1 MNQKIIRDLA
11 LVALIIALSACSGD
25 GGGKKDPS
33 DPGTTFTVTPAVVE
47 QIQILTADNNPLEG
61 ATITVSDVTS
71 PATDIDGIFSVL
83 GGLNIGEHVLELVGS
98 DGTTVSITISV
109 TSENGAKIITIL
121 APLSSN
127 DEGVTFTNVSSA
139 AVIASVSGTIH
150 SSSRVIQG
158 ASVSISGG
166 AATNGIFSTAVTDAN
181 GRYNLLINVNAS
193 LSGALQTST
202 IIASSEGYQSRS
214 INYSV
219 VNGTADTGINIQLT
233 TGSNTGNAL
242 FHETFEPDSPTVDQW
257 TTTKVIGNN
266 VDNMWHIHTA
276 GENIINEAYSDGFV
290 RLAPNDTSA
299 GAVPDP
305 TEGIQ
310 AYWYG
315 SKIVD
320 PAGSVQGNFIDTHDV
335 TDSTDSGGT
344 SSEINNSGWL
354 TSPAIDLSDATGDLS
369 LTFRTFWE
377 IESVNPNSDGFDL
390 MTIETSNNG
399 GTTWTPIAKLNPL
412 SDPASLQN
420 RDPIPFSNTGYNS
433 APIWSQQ
440 ELIQLLNI
448 TGSSEVMI
456 RFRFDTID
464 GLYNGFRG
472 WMIDDIKIINQL
484 GTFPALNALS
494 EKSGILYGHSK
505 RGATRLPRQP
515 PHTLSN

>member
-1 MNQKIIRDLA
+1 MNQKIIRDLV
-11 LVALIIALSACSGD
+11 LVALTITLSACSG
-25 GGGKKDPS
+25 GGDSEKNPD
-33 DPGTTFTVTPAVVE
+33 TTFTVTPAVVE

-61 ATITVSDVTS
+61 ATITVSGVTS

-83 GGLNIGEHVLELVGS
+83 GGLSVGEHVLELVGS

-121 APLSSN
+121 APLSSV
-127 DEGVTFTNVSSA
+127 DEGVTFTDVSAA

-150 SSSRVIQG
+150 SSSEIIQG

-166 AATNGIFSTAVTDAN
+166 AATNGVFSTAVTDAN

-193 LSGALQTST
+193 LAGALQTST
-202 IIASSEGYQSRS
+202 IIASADGYQSRS

-219 VNGTADTGINIQLT
+219 VNGTTNTGINIQLI
-233 TGSNTGNAL
+233 TGSNAGNAL

-257 TTTKVIGNN
+257 TSTKVIGNN

-276 GENIINEAYSDGFV
+276 GENIINEAYNDGFV

-305 TEGIQ
+305 IEGVQ

-315 SKIVD
+315 SKVVD
-320 PAGSVQGNFIDTHDV
+320 PTGSVQGNFIDTHDV
-335 TDSTDSGGT
+335 ADSADSGGT
-344 SSEINNSGWL
+344 SSGINNSGWL
-354 TSPAIDLSDATGDLS
+354 TSPVIDLSGATGDLS

-377 IESVNPNSDGFDL
+377 IESVNPNSGGFDL
-390 MTIETSNNG
+390 MTIEISNNG
-399 GTTWTPIAKLNPL
+399 GTTWTSIARLNPL

-440 ELIQLLNI
+440 ELIQLLDI
-448 TGSSEVMI
+448 AGSNEVMI
-456 RFRFDTID
+456 RFSFDTVD
-464 GLYNGFRG
+464 ALYNGFRG

-494 EKSGILYGHSK
+494 AKSGIPLSSQKGTPRSK
-505 RGATRLPRQP
+505 KR
-515 PHTLSN
+515 

>member
-1 MNQKIIRDLA
+1 MNPKIIRDLA
-11 LVALIIALSACSGD
+11 LAALIITLSACSGGGSD
-25 GGGKKDPS
+25 GKNPS

-61 ATITVSDVTS
+61 ATITVSGNTS
-71 PATDIDGIFSVL
+71 PATDIDGIFSVI
-83 GGLNIGEHVLELVGS
+83 GGLDIGEHVLELVGS
-98 DGTTVSITISV
+98 DGTTVSITVSV

-121 APLSSN
+121 APLSSD
-127 DEGVTFTNVSSA
+127 DEGVTFTDVSAA
-139 AVIASVSGTIH
+139 AVIASVSGTVH
-150 SSSRVIQG
+150 SSSEIIQG

-193 LSGALQTST
+193 LADALQTST
-202 IIASSEGYQSRS
+202 IIASADGYQSRS

-219 VNGTADTGINIQLT
+219 VNGTTNTGINLQLT

-257 TTTKVIGNN
+257 TTTKVIGDNI
-266 VDNMWHIHTA
+266 DNMWHIHTA

-305 TEGIQ
+305 VEGIQ

-315 SKIVD
+315 SKVVD
-320 PAGSVQGNFIDTHDV
+320 SAGSVQGNFIDTHDV
-335 TDSTDSGGT
+335 VADSADSGGT
-344 SSEINNSGWL
+344 SSEMNNSGWL
-354 TSPAIDLSDATGDLS
+354 TSPVIDLSGATGDLS

-377 IESVNPNSDGFDL
+377 IESVNPNSGGFDL

-399 GTTWTPIAKLNPL
+399 GTTWAPIARLNPL

-440 ELIQLLNI
+440 ELIQLLDVA
-448 TGSSEVMI
+448 GSSEAMI
-456 RFRFDTID
+456 RFSFDTVD
-464 GLYNGFRG
+464 ELYNGFRG
-472 WMIDDIKIINQL
+472 WMIDDIKIINQP
-484 GTFPALNALS
+484 GTFPVLDIFSA
-494 EKSGILYGHSK
+494 KSGTLLESQK
-505 RGATRLPRQP
+505 STPRR
-515 PHTLSN
+515 SR

>member
-1 MNQKIIRDLA
+1 MNRKIIRDLA
-11 LVALIIALSACSGD
+11 LAILVVILSACSG
-25 GGGKKDPS
+25 GGSNEEKPS
-33 DPGTTFTVTPAVVE
+33 DPDTTFTVTPAVIE
-47 QIQILTADNNPLEG
+47 QIKILTADNNPLAG
-61 ATITVSDVTS
+61 AIITVSGVTH
-71 PATDIDGIFSVL
+71 PTTDIDGIFSIL
-83 GGLNIGEHVLELVGS
+83 GGLSIGEHVLELVGS
-98 DGTTVSITISV
+98 DGTTASITVSV

-127 DEGVTFTNVSSA
+127 DEGVTFTDVSA
-139 AVIASVSGTIH
+139 EAVIASVSGTIH
-150 SSSRVIQG
+150 SSSGIIQG
-158 ASVSISGG
+158 ANVSISGG
-166 AATNGIFSTAVTDAN
+166 AATNGTFSTAVTDAD

-193 LSGALQTST
+193 LADALQTST
-202 IIASSEGYQSRS
+202 IIASAKGYQSRS

-219 VNGTADTGINIQLT
+219 VNGTTNTGINIQLK
-233 TGSNTGNAL
+233 TGNNTGTAL
-242 FHETFEPDSPTVDQW
+242 FHETFEPNSPTADQW

-276 GENIINEAYSDGFV
+276 GENIINEAYSDDFV

-305 TEGIQ
+305 VEGIQ

-315 SKIVD
+315 SKVVD
-320 PAGSVQGNFIDTHDV
+320 PAGSVQGNFIDTHDEA
-335 TDSTDSGGT
+335 DSADSGGT
-344 SSEINNSGWL
+344 SSEINNNSGWL
-354 TSPAIDLSDATGDLS
+354 TSPVIDLSGATGDLS

-377 IESVNPNSDGFDL
+377 IESVNPNSGGYDL

-399 GTTWTPIAKLNPL
+399 GTTWTPIARLNPL

-440 ELIQLLNI
+440 ELIQLLDI
-448 TGSSEVMI
+448 AGSSEVMI
-456 RFRFDTID
+456 RFSFDTVD

-484 GTFPALNALS
+484 GTFPLLNALS
-494 EKSGILYGHSK
+494 AESGTLLDAQKSTPRSRK
-505 RGATRLPRQP
+505 R
-515 PHTLSN
+515 